1 MNSLPFAAITFFST
15 LFGGLFAL
23 RFRDR
28 LHLILGFTA
37 GVRLGAAFFDVLPE
51 SIDLGQKAGLQVL
64 SIMIAAV
71 FGFLIYHML
80 EKTVLLHGSS
90 GQPHVDEGGDPHVG
104 ALGAGG
110 FSVHSFF
117 DGVAIGLSF
126 QASTAVGIVVAAA
139 VIGHDFS
146 DGLNTVSILLKNRA
160 SESVSYRWLLVDALT
175 PFLGAVSTLFFQL
188 PPQYLALI
196 LAAFGGFFLY
206 VGAGDLMPEA
216 HHQHHSLL
224 PMFLTILGV
233 AFMYIVTITL
243 G

>member
-1 MNSLPFAAITFFST
+1 MTALPLAAVTFFST
-15 LFGGLFAL
+15 LLGGLFAL

-37 GVRLGAAFFDVLPE
+37 GVRLGAAFFDLLPE
-51 SIDLGQKAGLQVL
+51 SVDLGEKNDVAILAVM
-64 SIMIAAV
+64 SAAV
-71 FGFLIYHML
+71 FGFLVYHML

-90 GQPHVDEGGDPHVG
+90 GQPHLDEGNPHAGV
-104 ALGAGG
+104 LGAGG
-110 FSVHSFF
+110 FSLHSFF

-126 QASTAVGIVVAAA
+126 QASTAVGIVVSAA

-160 SESVSYRWLLVDALT
+160 SESTSFRWLFVDATT
-175 PFLGAVSTLFFQL
+175 PFMGALSTLLFRV
-188 PPQYLALI
+188 PESWLALI
-196 LAAFGGFFLY
+196 LAAFAGFFLY

-216 HHQHHSLL
+216 HHRHHSLV
-224 PMFLTILGV
+224 PMVLTVAGV
-233 AFMYIVTITL
+233 AFMYLVTITL